1 MTVRLLDF
9 GSSNPFVGIF
19 GRPRTLA
26 WPVNTYRVTL
36 PVNGP
41 GSNTLNPFEQ
51 VVLGVLEA
59 EPGRNLSDLAEVTCI
74 PEGLVRSVL
83 LRLRDKRLI
92 DNDNRPP
99 QQATPKPEDSQVQV
113 VTAVVFQEALTG
125 RLLPHIQILDEGSP
139 LRFKTR
145 EDFKYHEGR
154 VLRASSRPKSH
165 ARPSPKDVIA
175 VLRQSRQRSAAFGG
189 RVKLPELAQ
198 IRVAGDAESRLLDC
212 PIAIQRSDA
221 DFRIADP
228 FGNGF
233 SLVLEEVLTAL
244 LAGDES
250 LQQWMTGWRT
260 SLTSADSGDSSRD
273 RARQPF
279 EAEPFRSR
287 YPRLVTSL
295 VPGRTLGYR
304 SIAKIYASLEWA
316 LFYCVDARD
325 AATAIE
331 VLRLTRPD
339 GWSERLSRAAEQVG
353 LKVPAYGFRAI
364 PQGRLADMLAGKAE
378 MSTVLAA
385 TLVQAEHDE
394 AHPLRKLAQRH
405 PDLLLQIQEIRE
417 IRDQQEH
424 GGATARQDGESR
436 FDPLMCEWVTA
447 LIPGIRFDG
456 PAAIA
461 AGHQGTAEDRRLDAR
476 TAVIGQLGYALMYRL
491 PASARD
497 ALVDAEQAWIAHQD
511 DDDALPLVG
520 RLYAAL
526 QAVTKDRL
534 SGLPSVA
541 LPEQNYRNVATSRAE
556 VAGFGRIPEALS
568 SVRPERVRDAMFGN
582 GSTLGAC
589 ATALL
594 LVLSDEQLVN
604 LAAVQPSLLAD
615 IGAVIS
621 KRAHGNEPV
630 PLGKSA
636 AKSLRTSAINSIRTL
651 MEA

>member
-1 MTVRLLDF
+1 MTVRLMDF
-9 GSSNPFVGIF
+9 GSPNPFVGIF

-36 PVNGP
+36 PMSGRGN
-41 GSNTLNPFEQ
+41 NTLNPFEQ
-51 VVLGVLEA
+51 VILGVLEA

-83 LRLRDKRLI
+83 LRLRDRRLI

-99 QQATPKPEDSQVQV
+99 QQAATAKPEDSEVQI

-125 RLLPHIQILDEGSP
+125 RLLPHIQILDEDSP

-145 EDFKYHEGR
+145 EDLKYHEGR
-154 VLRASSRPKSH
+154 VIRSSGRPKSH
-165 ARPSPKDVIA
+165 AHPSPKDVIA

-189 RVKLPELAQ
+189 RAKLPELSQ
-198 IRVAGDAESRLLDC
+198 IRVAGDADSHLLEC

-228 FGNGF
+228 FGSGF
-233 SLVLEEVLTAL
+233 SLMLEEVLTAR

-250 LQQWMTGWRT
+250 LQQWMTDWRT
-260 SLTSADSGDSSRD
+260 SLTSTDSGDSSRD
-273 RARQPF
+273 RTRQPF

-295 VPGRTLGYR
+295 VAGRTRGYR

-316 LFYCVDARD
+316 LFYCADTRN
-325 AATAIE
+325 AANAIE
-331 VLRLTRPD
+331 VLRHTRPD
-339 GWSERLSRAAEQVG
+339 EWSEHLSRAAEQIG

-364 PQGRLADMLAGKAE
+364 PHGRLADMLAGKAE

-394 AHPLRKLAQRH
+394 AHPLRKLAERH
-405 PDLLLQIQEIRE
+405 PGFLLRIQEIRE
-417 IRDQQEH
+417 SRDEQEH
-424 GGATARQDGESR
+424 GGATVRQDGESR
-436 FDPLMCEWVTA
+436 FDALMCEWVTA

-456 PAAIA
+456 PALG
-461 AGHQGTAEDRRLDAR
+461 AGHQATAEDRRLDAR
-476 TAVIGQLGYALMYRL
+476 TAVIGQLGYALMNRL
-491 PASARD
+491 PGSARD
-497 ALVDAEQAWIAHQD
+497 ALVDAEQAWIAHHD
-511 DDDALPLVG
+511 SDDALPLVG

-534 SGLPSVA
+534 SGLPAVA
-541 LPEQNYRNVATSRAE
+541 LPAQDYRNVATSRAE

-568 SVRPERVRDAMFGN
+568 RVRPERVREAMFGN

-589 ATALL
+589 AIALL
-594 LVLSDEQLVN
+594 LVLSDEQLVK
-604 LAAVQPSLLAD
+604 LAAVQPSLMAD

-621 KRAHGNEPV
+621 HRAHGNESV
-630 PLGKSA
+630 PLDKSA